1 MFKTTAYAACV
12 HIREIPTKQ
21 HTQIQDYTEE
31 RQMQISTRKISSD
44 SERDGYLKKKKKKN
58 RVVG

>member
-21 HTQIQDYTEE
+21 HKQIQDYTEE
-31 RQMQISTRKISSD
+31 RDRCRSPRGKSLVTPNTMDI
-44 SERDGYLKKKKKKN
+44 
-58 RVVG
+58 

>member
-21 HTQIQDYTEE
+21 HTQIQDYTEK

-44 SERDGYLKKKKKKN
+44 SKRDGY
-58 RVVG
+58 